1 VPRRYVIAAL
11 VVVVLVLLLLVRR
24 SDRVVVPA
32 SGSNAINLSQNP
44 REWQRAVRPFHQRPA
59 VTLIPPIPEAAQTI
73 SAPAG
78 AFEGR
83 VVSALTQKGLPGA
96 QLTFARAEETSSVA
110 AGSDGAFRF
119 DARVPGRWFLA
130 AATAQGYRPFA
141 PEWGQS
147 PVQLDARPGEVVRGI
162 TVALL
167 PSEEYE
173 GHVVDADHEPV
184 AGAEITVLGGGVGAT
199 TLVPLDTH
207 YRSDASGAF
216 RFSAPEEAI
225 LEARREGF
233 ATGRARIDYSV
244 RLSHKLTIQLRATT
258 TSDPL
263 LAIDGVVEDANGLS
277 VEGAA
282 VSASRKEEVG
292 VTPATTRT
300 DPQGQFKLA
309 DLRRGK
315 WIVVATRAGAAPASV
330 EALAGATGLRLRLS
344 EGGRLAG
351 RVRDRRTG
359 APIKLFT
366 VLVQSTDLRSAS
378 VIDPAGRYQIE
389 GVAPGPA
396 VVSVIAPGHAP
407 STGIRVTIPEPGAAP
422 AMLDFDLTAGGRLT
436 GVVVERGTA
445 RPLEGAQVEVEGTGA
460 SLGVPIRNQTITDS
474 DGKFALGALGETT
487 LGVYASAPAHHA
499 RIISVPSIPD
509 GETGEPVTIELTPVA
524 PGEDPRVELVGIG
537 AVLEKRDDVLRIIMV
552 APGGGAA
559 EAGLGPGD
567 EIVSIDGVLVKP
579 MTLAEAIP
587 LLRGP
592 EGTIV
597 SLRVNKAG
605 DARLSVVMD
614 VPRRL
619 VRG

>member
-1 VPRRYVIAAL
+1 VARRYVIATL
-11 VVVVLVLLLLVRR
+11 VAVVLVGLLLGRR
-24 SDRVVVPA
+24 SDRVVPA
-32 SGSNAINLSQNP
+32 SGSNAITVSQNP
-44 REWQRAVRPFHQRPA
+44 REWQRAVRPFYQRPA
-59 VTLIPPIPEAAQTI
+59 VTLISPIPEAAQAI

-83 VVSALTQKGLPGA
+83 VVSALTGKGLPGA

-110 AGSDGAFRF
+110 AGTDGAFRF

-130 AATAQGYRPFA
+130 AATAVGYQPFA

-147 PVQLDARPGEVVRGI
+147 PVLLDARPGEVVRGI

-167 PSEEYE
+167 PTEEYE
-173 GHVVDADHEPV
+173 GQVVDADHRPV
-184 AGAEITVLGGGVGAT
+184 AGAEITVLGGGAGAT
-199 TLVPLDTH
+199 TLVPLDTR

-244 RLSHKLTIQLRATT
+244 RISHKLTIQLRATT
-258 TSDPL
+258 TSDPQ
-263 LAIDGVVEDANGLS
+263 LAIDGVVEDASGVP
-277 VEGAA
+277 VEGAR
-282 VSASRKEEVG
+282 VSASRKDKVG
-292 VTPATTRT
+292 ETPATTRT
-300 DPQGQFKLA
+300 DPEGRFKLA
-309 DLRRGK
+309 DLGRGT
-315 WIVVATRAGAAPASV
+315 WIVVASRAGAAPASV

-359 APIKLFT
+359 VPIKLFT

-378 VIDPAGRYQIE
+378 FIDPAGQYQVDGVEPGRAIVSV
-389 GVAPGPA
+389 VAPGY
-396 VVSVIAPGHAP
+396 AP
-407 STGIRVTIPEPGAAP
+407 SIEIRVTIPEPGAPP

-445 RPLEGAQVEVEGTGA
+445 RPLAGAQVAVEGTGA
-460 SLGVPIRNQTITDS
+460 SLGVPIRNQTTTDS
-474 DGKFALGALGETT
+474 DGKFALGALEETT
-487 LGVYASAPAHHA
+487 LGLYASAPAHHA

-509 GETGEPVTIELTPVA
+509 GETGGPVTIELTPVA

-537 AVLEKRDDVLRIIMV
+537 AVLEKRGDVLRIIMV

-597 SLRVNKAG
+597 SLVVIKAG
-605 DARLSVVMD
+605 DARLSVVMN